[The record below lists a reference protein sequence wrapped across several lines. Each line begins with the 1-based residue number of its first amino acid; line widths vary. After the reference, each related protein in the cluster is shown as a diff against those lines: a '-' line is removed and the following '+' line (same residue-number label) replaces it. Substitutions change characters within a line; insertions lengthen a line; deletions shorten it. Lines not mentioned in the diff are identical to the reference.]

1 MKVEPRHIAD
11 KFNESHHL
19 WIRFLE
25 RIPGVTGDYNRAGSV
40 EVDAPKHRRLQLFAP
55 LV

>member
-1 MKVEPRHIAD
+1 MKVEPRHVAN

-25 RIPGVTGDYNRAGSV
+25 RIPGVTRDHNGARGV
-40 EVDAPKHRRLQLFAP
+40 EIDAPKHRRPQLFAP